1 MAIISGTPTAGNDNI
16 LADGANDLINSLA
29 GNDTVNGGGGN
40 DTLIGGDGIDIL
52 NGGAGNDEVEGK
64 RGNDRMIGG
73 TGNDTLEWD
82 DGDGSDRISGNAGI
96 DTVDVDGSVA
106 LGDNFVLGQQ
116 GTQAIF
122 DRVNLGQFRLTV
134 DTAEQFSV
142 AGVGGNDSFDVNN
155 LSNTSVNLVNFSGGA
170 GNDTLDAS
178 DSSTRIVGNGDGG
191 NDLLTGSSA
200 NDTLNGGDG
209 NDFVEGEKGNDRMIG
224 GTGNDILAWD
234 DGDGSDRIS
243 GNAGLDTVAVE
254 GSLAQGDSFV
264 LNQQGTQAIF
274 NRVNLGQFQLTVD
287 TVEQFSV
294 AGEGGNDSLDVN
306 NLSNTSVNSVS
317 FSGGAGND
325 TLDGSNTST
334 QLVGNGDGG
343 NDLLIGSSVA
353 DTLNGGVGSDF
364 IAGAK
369 GNDRMIGEDGNDT
382 LAWRD
387 GDGSDRMS
395 GNAGV
400 DTVAV
405 QGSLA
410 QGDNFV
416 LNQQGT
422 QAIFDRINL
431 GQFQLTVDTAE
442 QFSVS
447 GEGGDDFF
455 DVNNLSNTSV
465 NSVSF
470 SGGAGN
476 DTLTGG
482 GTSTRLIINGDA
494 GNDVFIGGSANDT
507 LIGGAGSDTLTG
519 SGGAD
524 AFTFNAPNQGVD
536 LITDFVAADSIRV
549 SAAGFGGGLSA
560 GSAISIG
567 QFRIGAAAAD
577 ASDRFIYNANNGNLF
592 FDGDG
597 AGGAA
602 QVQIATLA
610 GTPNLA
616 SADIVV
622 F

>member
-1 MAIISGTPTAGNDNI
+1 MAIISGQATNGNDNI
-16 LADGANDLINSLA
+16 LANGANDIINSLA

-52 NGGAGNDEVEGK
+52 DGGAGNDEVEGK

-73 TGNDTLEWD
+73 TGNDILEWD

-106 LGDNFVLGQQ
+106 QGDSFVLNQQ

-122 DRVNLGQFRLTV
+122 DRVNLGPFRLTV

-142 AGVGGNDSFDVNN
+142 SGAGGNDSFDVND
-155 LSNTSVNLVNFSGGA
+155 LSNTSVNLVSFSAGA
-170 GNDTLDAS
+170 GNDILDGS
-178 DSSTRIVGNGDGG
+178 DSSTRLIGNGDAG
-191 NDLLTGSSA
+191 NDFLTGSSA

-209 NDFVEGEKGNDRMIG
+209 NDFVQGEKGNDRMIG

-243 GNAGLDTVAVE
+243 GNAGFDTVAVE

-264 LNQQGTQAIF
+264 LNQLGTQAIF

-287 TVEQFSV
+287 TAEQFTV
-294 AGEGGNDSLDVN
+294 EGEGGNDFFDVN
-306 NLSNTSVNSVS
+306 DLSNTSVASVS

-325 TLDGSNTST
+325 TLNGSDTST
-334 QLVGNGDGG
+334 QLVGNGDAG

-353 DTLNGGVGSDF
+353 DTLIGGVGDDF

-369 GNDRMIGEDGNDT
+369 GNDRMIGEEGNDT

-395 GNAGV
+395 GNAGI

-410 QGDNFV
+410 QGDSFV

-422 QAIFDRINL
+422 QAIFDRLNL

-447 GEGGDDFF
+447 GEGGNDTF
-455 DVNNLSNTSV
+455 DVNNLNNTSV
-465 NSVSF
+465 NLVSF

-476 DTLTGG
+476 DILTGG
-482 GTSTRLIINGDA
+482 GTSTRLIVNGDA
-494 GNDVFIGGSANDT
+494 GNDVFIGGSANDI

-519 SGGAD
+519 GAGAD
-524 AFTFNAPNQGVD
+524 AFRFNAPNEGVD
-536 LITDFVAADSIRV
+536 IITDFVAADSIQV
-549 SAAGFGGGLSA
+549 LATGFGGGLSA
-560 GSAISIG
+560 GSAIGFG

-577 ASDRFIYNANNGNLF
+577 ASDRFIYNDNNGNLF
-592 FDGDG
+592 FDRDG
-597 AGGAA
+597 LGGAA
-602 QVQIATLA
+602 QVQIATLV
-610 GTPNLA
+610 GTTAITN
-616 SADIVV
+616 ADIVV
-622 F
+622 I